1 MPKSPPRHG
10 NHGGSPEARLRRI
23 LRLYEQDLEVRYAER
38 TGPQYMAHVEIF
50 LAWMAARNVELL
62 EVKSA
67 DLHAYQSHL
76 FAFRMKGGRPYS
88 SAYQGA
94 QLAALRNFFRFLYRR
109 HYVLFD
115 PAATLEMPRV
125 DKRLPRVILTLDEA
139 RRIVEA
145 PGTKTPRDL
154 RDRAMLETLYA
165 TGIRATELCNL
176 TLHDVDTE
184 DLVLRVILG
193 KGRKDRRVPL
203 TSAAAEAIEAYLA
216 HGRDQLVTRRV
227 RFLFLQDR
235 GGKMDRATAARIVG
249 RWTEEAGVKKRVAC
263 HSFRHAVATHLLKG
277 GADIRHIQVLL
288 GHASLDTTQRYTRVE
303 IQDLKD
309 AVERAHPRGR

>member
-1 MPKSPPRHG
+1 VSAPAPR
-10 NHGGSPEARLRRI
+10 LQRI

-38 TGPQYMAHVEIF
+38 TAPQYMDHVGVF
-50 LAWMAARNVELL
+50 LAWIATRGVELL
-62 EVKSA
+62 EVKPA
-67 DLHAYQSHL
+67 DLYTYQSHL
-76 FAFRMKGGRPYS
+76 FASRKSDGKPYS
-88 SAYQGA
+88 SAYQGT

-109 HYVLFD
+109 SYVLFD
-115 PAATLEMPRV
+115 PASTLELPRV
-125 DKRLPRVILTLDEA
+125 DKRLPRVILTRDEA

-145 PGTKTPRDL
+145 PGTKGPRDL

-176 TLHDVDTE
+176 TPYDVDTE
-184 DLVLRVILG
+184 DLVLRVVLG

-203 TSAAAEAIEAYLA
+203 TAVAAGAIDDYLA
-216 HGRDQLVTRRV
+216 RGRDQLVRGRRV
-227 RFLFLQDR
+227 RFLFLKDL
-235 GGKMDRATAARIVG
+235 GTKMDRATAARIVR
-249 RWTEEAGVKKRVAC
+249 RWAEEADVKKRVAC

-309 AVERAHPRGR
+309 VVERAHPRGR